1 MKNFFRR
8 AFLIN
13 VATLNCLL
21 LASCDKLAAPKTIS
35 GEYRYQI
42 REVTPEA
49 GPVER
54 QELYDFRSDGT
65 YAMQSAAST
74 ETTRND
80 FSARGTYTLKGRNV
94 ELAEHYF
101 AINGRP
107 FGDKVTHKTFILE
120 QNGDLITESGK
131 RLKKQ

>member
-1 MKNFFRR
+1 MKYFPVR
-8 AFLIN
+8 FLLII
-13 VATLNCLL
+13 ATLDCAILTG
-21 LASCDKLAAPKTIS
+21 CDRLTGTKTIS

-65 YAMQSAAST
+65 YAMQSADST
-74 ETTRND
+74 ETTSNV
-80 FSARGTYTLKGRNV
+80 FSARGTYTVKSRNV
-94 ELAEHYF
+94 ELAETYF
-101 AINGRP
+101 AINGRQ
-107 FGDKVTHKTFILE
+107 FGDKVTHKTIALE